1 MAGTTFYDILEV
13 PRGASAAQ
21 IKGSFRRLAMF
32 YHPDKVKHLGDQ
44 AQVQAERRMKEIS
57 EAFSILRDD
66 DKRAL
71 YDRCLD
77 QGLDYTVEYSR
88 AQSETP
94 KDRAERAAQDQTRQ
108 YMLQAAARIV
118 KDNVTTLL
126 PETRWDVDEG
136 TGSYDYVLRTRAGG
150 DACTVHLKALDEVD
164 LSVLGQHRDFLA
176 GLGATTNS
184 ILVRDHLSVVLVTEK
199 LKDAIAL
206 REETKRFNQGLL
218 NVRRGEP
225 RRALV
230 LIKIASPTP
239 FVPYGDNI
247 RPPFGNLDLK
257 LM

>member
-1 MAGTTFYDILEV
+1 MARQTFYDILEV
-13 PRGASAAQ
+13 PRNASAVQ
-21 IKGSFRRLAMF
+21 IKGAFRRLAMY

-44 AQVQAERRMKEIS
+44 AQVQAERKMKEIS

-66 DKRAL
+66 AKRSL

-118 KDNVTTLL
+118 KDNVTTLM
-126 PETRWDVDEG
+126 PDARWEVEEG
-136 TGSYDYVLRTRAGG
+136 AGGFDYVLRTRAGG

-164 LSVLGQHRDFLA
+164 MTVLGQHRDFLA
-176 GLGATTNS
+176 GLGATTSS
-184 ILVRDHLSVVLVTEK
+184 ILVRDHLSVVLVAEK

-218 NVRRGEP
+218 AQKRGEP

-230 LIKIASPTP
+230 LIKIASPAP

-247 RPPFGNLDLK
+247 RPPFGSLDLK